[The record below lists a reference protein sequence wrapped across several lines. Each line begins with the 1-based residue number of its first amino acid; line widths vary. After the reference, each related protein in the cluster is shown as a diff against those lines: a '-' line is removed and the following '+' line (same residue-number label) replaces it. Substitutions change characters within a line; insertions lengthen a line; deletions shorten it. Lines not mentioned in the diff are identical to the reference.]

1 MRIPFLIA
9 SRHVHP
15 VARVLMAVLAIAIFE
30 GAIRKWV
37 SQASTLPLMALRD
50 GLVAY
55 ALVQGLRR
63 GWLRFSAWPEALLLA
78 WTALVLVWA
87 TLQVMA
93 QLQPPLI
100 AIVGLRSWLL
110 YLWFA
115 WLCRRTLARADVEY
129 VLRMLALLV
138 IPLAMLALLQH
149 QLPPAHF
156 LNRSPEGDEDSVVTV
171 VWGIVR
177 VTGTFTHPA
186 GYAQLTYL
194 TSTLALALLWG
205 ELKGFRSKP
214 LRWAVVAAAFI
225 CVVVSGSRSAF
236 LGAGIIALVSFG
248 AIFLAGRGFSGRAVG
263 IIAVV
268 ASLPLL
274 ATAVFPTAI
283 SSIQQRFEAAS
294 QSENLGER
302 IASVAIGRNSKEPH
316 MFGQGIGMANNA
328 STSLLGRER
337 QFLIGETEFDR
348 LLGEGG
354 MLGAFFTVI
363 KVAIAAVG
371 MLSAILVLRRERSAL
386 PVLLWAPAAMV
397 LATGQLTS
405 QLSVHALGWLLIGL
419 AWGSLNKARP
429 ARHGLRRRAFAH
441 DTYRLVSSAS
451 LKP

>member
-1 MRIPFLIA
+1 MKFTVSAARQRL
-9 SRHVHP
+9 HP
-15 VARVLMAVLAIAIFE
+15 VARVLIAVLAIAIFE
-30 GAIRKWV
+30 GAIRKWLV
-37 SQASTLPLMALRD
+37 QGSALPLLALRD

-55 ALVQGLRR
+55 ALWLGLRR
-63 GWLRFSAWPEALLLA
+63 RWFHFAAWPESLLLT
-78 WTALVLVWA
+78 WTMLVVIWT
-87 TLQVMA
+87 TLQVMT

-100 AIVGLRSWLL
+100 AALGLRSWLL

-115 WLCRRTLARADVEY
+115 WLCRRTLVRSDVEY
-129 VLRMLALLV
+129 VLRLLALLV
-138 IPLAMLALLQH
+138 IPLAVLALLQH
-149 QLPPAHF
+149 QLPPSHF

-177 VTGTFTHPA
+177 VTGTFSHPA
-186 GYAQLTYL
+186 GYVQLTYL

-205 ELKGFRSKP
+205 ELKGLRSKA
-214 LRWAVVAAAFI
+214 LRWAVAAAAFT

-236 LGAGIIALVSFG
+236 LGAVIIALVSFG
-248 AIFLAGRGFSGRAVG
+248 AICLSGRGFSGRAVG

-283 SSIQQRFEAAS
+283 SSIQQRFETAS

-302 IASVAIGRNSKEPH
+302 IASVAIGSNSKELH

-328 STSLLGRER
+328 SATLLGRER

-354 MLGAFFTVI
+354 ILGAFFTVI
-363 KVAIAAVG
+363 KVAIAGFG

-429 ARHGLRRRAFAH
+429 ARHGLRTRAFAH